1 MMDILYGT
9 IMLLLYSHL
18 NSLNIKICLQRLR
31 YFFNSIFG
39 CQGGSGATCKWSY
52 HVGHFDMVVQ
62 TPLKPK
68 MFSLGMTLSTVVE
81 YSLFLFF
88 VSRETVALH
97 VNDPIITDTSIWSF
111 RELEHQN
118 LSLNSWDNV
127 LVPFLVT
134 KEAMVPLANNIFIS
148 ATLIR
153 FFKHLKHQNLSTG
166 DDFISSSGLILLVQF
181 LATREFLSCWALW
194 YGLLDTLNIKIC
206 PLFIY

>member
-1 MMDILYGT
+1 MILSCRALQYG
-9 IMLLLYSHL
+9 HL
-18 NSLNIKICLQRLR
+18 ETLNNKIRLQTAEII
-31 YFFNSIFG
+31 FSSIFIH
-39 CQGGSGATCKWSY
+39 QGGSSATWKWSY

-153 FFKHLKHQNLSTG
+153 FCNTSNT
-166 DDFISSSGLILLVQF
+166 
-181 LATREFLSCWALW
+181 
-194 YGLLDTLNIKIC
+194 KIC
-206 PLFIY
+206 QLVMILSLVVD